1 MDRLWFL
8 VFLGGFVIAGVQH
21 VWGIEVFTTS
31 EVEAVN
37 GTSVKLKCTFSS
49 TQPVSLQTV
58 TVSWDFRSIT
68 SKSTE
73 RMFYYQEDP
82 YPPEKGIFKG
92 HVKWS
97 GDIMRKDASITL
109 NDVLPTFNGTYICQ
123 VVNPPD
129 AHGSTGETILRVVNK
144 ETLSEISLLAAIV
157 GGSCAVILVFLGI
170 FIAVKMYRKN
180 NNKKDIEMRLEEYR
194 KDPTVCS
201 PAEAVHLTA
210 LETKKEA
217 VS

>member
-1 MDRLWFL
+1 MLTLVRLSAIFEVWICCFL
-8 VFLGGFVIAGVQH
+8 DAARWVQH

-144 ETLSEISLLAAIV
+144 
-157 GGSCAVILVFLGI
+157 G
-170 FIAVKMYRKN
+170 
-180 NNKKDIEMRLEEYR
+180 
-194 KDPTVCS
+194 
-201 PAEAVHLTA
+201 EAVLCTFFHSGGTVA
-210 LETKKEA
+210 VWGFKAAVFNIYKKILF
-217 VS
+217 VHIY

>member
-8 VFLGGFVIAGVQH
+8 VFLGGFVIPGVQR
-21 VWGIEVFTTS
+21 VWGIEIFTTS

-58 TVSWDFRSIT
+58 TITWDFQSIA
-68 SKSTE
+68 SKRTE
-73 RMFYYQEDP
+73 RIFYYQEVA
-82 YPPEKGIFKG
+82 YPCNTGLFKG

-109 NDVLPTFNGTYICQ
+109 NDVCPKFNGTYICQ
-123 VVNPPD
+123 VANPPD
-129 AHGSTGETILRVVNK
+129 IHGSTGETILRVINK
-144 ETLSEISLLAAIV
+144 ETLSEISVLAAVV

-170 FIAVKMYRKN
+170 FIAVKMYRKR
-180 NNKKDIEMRLEEYR
+180 NKEKDIEMRVEEYR
-194 KDPTVCS
+194 KDT
-201 PAEAVHLTA
+201 AVW
-210 LETKKEA
+210 
-217 VS
+217 